1 MRLEALQEFHALTK
15 GQALILATG
24 LTTMTELI
32 LYNDEATAEDYEI
45 LKEGIGLLLN
55 EPILDYKVINLG
67 DKYCNI
73 DGTIRLKSDIKF
85 HKAG

>member
-1 MRLEALQEFHALTK
+1 MRLEAIQEFHNLTK
-15 GQALILATG
+15 GQVLILATG

-32 LYNDEATAEDYEI
+32 LYNDKATAEDYEV
-45 LKEGIGLLLN
+45 LKEGIGLLLD
-55 EPILDYKVINLG
+55 EPILDYKVINIG

-73 DGTIRLKSDIKF
+73 DGTIHLKSGIKF